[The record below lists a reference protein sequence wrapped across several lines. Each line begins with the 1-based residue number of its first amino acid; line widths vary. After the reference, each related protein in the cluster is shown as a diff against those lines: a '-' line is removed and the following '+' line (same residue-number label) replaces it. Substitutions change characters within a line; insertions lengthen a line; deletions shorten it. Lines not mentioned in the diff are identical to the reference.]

1 MPYANDMAGANIIK
15 LLRVLNGLTPTKLS
29 EKTGIPRFVL
39 YEYEQGWRPIPA
51 KDAVKLSAAFGIPL
65 VVDEETPAN
74 EPQSNGGNDG
84 K

>member
-1 MPYANDMAGANIIK
+1 MKHTNIIK

-39 YEYEQGWRPIPA
+39 YEYEHGWRPIPA
-51 KDAVKLSAAFGIPL
+51 KDAVKLSAAFGVPL
-65 VVDEETPAN
+65 VVDEKTPNN

-84 K
+84 E

>member
-1 MPYANDMAGANIIK
+1 MAGANIIK